1 MASNRPSKPLLKHPP
16 GPRLPAAVQSLLFIR
31 WPFSFVRRCQER
43 YGDVI
48 SMRSAAIGKFV
59 YLADPIDI
67 EALFAH
73 DGTEAHAGMVNAA
86 LEPVTGPSSIL
97 LLDREQHLAERRL
110 LSPAFHGDAI
120 RSLEGV
126 ARNATEQ
133 ELRTWEDGAVLAV
146 RPAMQRITFEVIAH
160 AVFGVDDPALRKRLL
175 DAFEPVFQIS
185 PAALLPA
192 FQIDLGPFSPY
203 GRFRR
208 AMEHLDRLLFDLIS
222 ERRVEAPREDILGLL
237 LAATDTARQ
246 PLDDRHIRDEMVTLL
261 LAGHETTAT
270 ALAWALERLAH
281 HPEVLDEVRSG
292 LVTGQD
298 ELIDAVAAETL
309 RVRPV
314 VMDVWRRL
322 SAPMELGGYR
332 LPAGTT
338 VLPAIYLVHA
348 DHRRHAQPA
357 DFDPHRFAGHRPPKD
372 VWLPFGGGRR
382 RCLGA
387 SLAQMELRVILST
400 ILAEYAPEP
409 ISNRPERPRFRGVTL
424 APARGARL
432 RMLRRPLSPRY
443 EPSRAEPKMEAHRRS
458 A

>member
-1 MASNRPSKPLLKHPP
+1 MAKTRVPEPLLKHPP

-31 WPFSFVRRCQER
+31 WPYSFVRRCQER

-48 SMRSAAIGKFV
+48 SMNSAALGKFV
-59 YLADPIDI
+59 YVADPVDI

-73 DGTEAHAGMVNAA
+73 DGTDAHAGVVNAA
-86 LEPVTGPSSIL
+86 LEPVTGPNSIL

-120 RSLEGV
+120 RNLEVV
-126 ARNATEQ
+126 AYDATER
-133 ELRTWEDGAVLAV
+133 ELRTWEDGAVLAA
-146 RPAMQRITFEVIAH
+146 RPAMQRITFEVICR
-160 AVFGVDDPALRKRLL
+160 AVLGVDDPALRKRLL

-192 FQIDLGPFSPY
+192 FQIDLGRLSPY

-208 AMEHLDRLLFDLIS
+208 AMEHLDRVLFDLIS
-222 ERRVEAPREDILGLL
+222 ERRVAAPQENILGLL
-237 LAATDTARQ
+237 LAATDTAGQ

-281 HPEVLDEVRSG
+281 HPGTLDEVRRE
-292 LVTGQD
+292 LATGQD

-322 SAPMELGGYR
+322 SAPMEFGGYR

-338 VLPAIYLVHA
+338 VLPAIYLVHS
-348 DHRRHAQPA
+348 DDRRHARSN
-357 DFDPHRFAGHRPPKD
+357 DFDPHRFVGRRPPKD

-400 ILAEYAPEP
+400 ILTEYAPEP
-409 ISNRPERPRFRGVTL
+409 ISNRPEQPRFRGVTL

-432 RMLRRPLSPRY
+432 RMHRRPV
-443 EPSRAEPKMEAHRRS
+443 APKV
-458 A
+458 

>member
-1 MASNRPSKPLLKHPP
+1 
-16 GPRLPAAVQSLLFIR
+16 VQSLLFIR
-31 WPFSFVRRCQER
+31 WPYSFVRRCQER

-48 SMRSAAIGKFV
+48 SMNSAALGKFV
-59 YLADPIDI
+59 YLADPVDI

-73 DGTEAHAGMVNAA
+73 DGTDAHAGVVNAA
-86 LEPVTGPSSIL
+86 LEPVTGPNSIL
-97 LLDREQHLAERRL
+97 LLDQEEHLAERRL
-110 LSPAFHGDAI
+110 LSPAFHGNAI
-120 RSLEGV
+120 RNLEVV
-126 ARNATEQ
+126 AHDATER
-133 ELRTWEDGAVLAV
+133 ELRTWEDGAVLAA
-146 RPAMQRITFEVIAH
+146 RPAMQRITFEVICR
-160 AVFGVDDPALRKRLL
+160 AVLGVDDPALRKRLL

-192 FQIDLGPFSPY
+192 FQIDLGRLSPY

-208 AMEHLDRLLFDLIS
+208 AMEHLDRVLFDLIS
-222 ERRVEAPREDILGLL
+222 ERQVAAPQEDILGLL
-237 LAATDTARQ
+237 LAATDTAGQ

-281 HPEVLDEVRSG
+281 HPGTLDEVRSG
-292 LVTGQD
+292 LATGQD

-322 SAPMELGGYR
+322 SAPMELGGYL

-338 VLPAIYLVHA
+338 VLPAIYLVHS
-348 DHRRHAQPA
+348 DHRRHASPIE
-357 DFDPHRFAGHRPPKD
+357 FDPHRFVGRRPPKD

-409 ISNRPERPRFRGVTL
+409 ISNRPEQPRFRGVTL

-432 RMLRRPLSPRY
+432 RMRRQPLIPKYESSKVKPR
-443 EPSRAEPKMEAHRRS
+443 E
-458 A
+458 

>member
-1 MASNRPSKPLLKHPP
+1 MASKRLSKPPLHPP

-31 WPFSFVRRCQER
+31 WPYSFVRRCQER

-48 SMRSAAIGKFV
+48 SMHSAAIGKFV

-73 DGTEAHAGMVNAA
+73 DGTEAHAGVVNAA
-86 LEPVTGPSSIL
+86 IEPVTGPNSIL
-97 LLDREQHLAERRL
+97 LLDRGQHLAERRL

-120 RSLEGV
+120 RNLEVV
-126 ARNATEQ
+126 AHDATER
-133 ELRTWEDGAVLAV
+133 ELRTWKDGAVLAA
-146 RPAMQRITFEVIAH
+146 RPAMQRITFEVICR
-160 AVFGVDDPALRKRLL
+160 AVLGVDDPALRKRLL

-192 FQIDLGPFSPY
+192 LQIDLGPLSPY

-208 AMEHLDRLLFDLIS
+208 AMEHLDRVLFDLIS
-222 ERRVEAPREDILGLL
+222 ERRVAAPQDDILGLL
-237 LAATDTARQ
+237 LAAADADGKQ
-246 PLDDRHIRDEMVTLL
+246 LGDRHIRDEMVTLL

-281 HPEVLDEVRSG
+281 HPEALDQVRSG
-292 LVTGQD
+292 LAAGQD

-322 SAPMELGGYR
+322 SAPMKLGGYHF
-332 LPAGTT
+332 PAGTT
-338 VLPAIYLVHA
+338 VLPAIYLVHS

-357 DFDPHRFAGHRPPKD
+357 DFNPQRFAGRRPSND
-372 VWLPFGGGRR
+372 TWLPFGGGRR

-387 SLAQMELRVILST
+387 SLAQMELRVILSAV
-400 ILAEYAPEP
+400 LAEYAPEP
-409 ISNRPERPRFRGVTL
+409 ISDRPEQPRFRGVTL
-424 APARGARL
+424 APARGAQL
-432 RMLRRPLSPRY
+432 RMHRRPVAPRPSPV
-443 EPSRAEPKMEAHRRS
+443 EPEHEA

>member
-1 MASNRPSKPLLKHPP
+1 MSKRPSKPPLQHPP

-31 WPFSFVRRCQER
+31 RPYSFVRKCQER

-48 SMRSAAIGKFV
+48 SMHSATIGKFV

-73 DGTEAHAGMVNAA
+73 DGTEAHAGVVNAA
-86 LEPVTGPSSIL
+86 IEPVTGPNSIL

-110 LSPAFHGDAI
+110 LSPAFHGNAI
-120 RSLEGV
+120 RNLEVV
-126 ARNATEQ
+126 AHDATER
-133 ELRTWEDGAVLAV
+133 ELRTWEDGAVLAA
-146 RPAMQRITFEVIAH
+146 RPAMQRITFEVIAR
-160 AVFGVDDPALRKRLL
+160 AVLGVDDPALRKRLL

-192 FQIDLGPFSPY
+192 FQIDLGPLSPY

-208 AMEHLDRLLFDLIS
+208 AMAHLDQVLFDLIS
-222 ERRVEAPREDILGLL
+222 ERRVATPQEDILGLL
-237 LAATDTARQ
+237 LAATDTGGKR
-246 PLDDRHIRDEMVTLL
+246 LDDRHIRDEMVTLL

-281 HPEVLDEVRSG
+281 HPEALDQVRGG
-292 LVTGQD
+292 LATGQD
-298 ELIDAVAAETL
+298 ELIEAVAAETL

-322 SAPMELGGYR
+322 SAPMELGGYHF
-332 LPAGTT
+332 PAGTT
-338 VLPAIYLVHA
+338 VLPAIYLVHS

-357 DFDPHRFAGHRPPKD
+357 DFDPQRFTGRRPSKD
-372 VWLPFGGGRR
+372 TWLPFGGGRR

-387 SLAQMELRVILST
+387 SLAQMELRVILSA
-400 ILAEYAPEP
+400 ILTEYAPEP
-409 ISNRPERPRFRGVTL
+409 ISNRPEKPRFRGVTL

-432 RMLRRPLSPRY
+432 RMHRRPVAPRY
-443 EPSRAEPKMEAHRRS
+443 KPSPVDPEQQAV
-458 A
+458 

>member
-1 MASNRPSKPLLKHPP
+1 MSKRPSKPPSRRPP

-31 WPFSFVRRCQER
+31 WPYFFVRRCQER

-48 SMRSAAIGKFV
+48 SMHSAAIGKFV

-73 DGTEAHAGMVNAA
+73 DGTEAHAGVVNAA
-86 LEPVTGPSSIL
+86 IEPVTGPNSIL
-97 LLDREQHLAERRL
+97 LLDRERHLAERRL

-120 RSLEGV
+120 RNLEVV
-126 ARNATEQ
+126 ARDATER
-133 ELRTWEDGAVLAV
+133 ELRTWEDGAVLAA
-146 RPAMQRITFEVIAH
+146 RPAMQRITFEVICR
-160 AVFGVDDPALRKRLL
+160 AVLGVDDPALRTRLL

-192 FQIDLGPFSPY
+192 FQIDLGPLSPY

-208 AMEHLDRLLFDLIS
+208 AMEHLDRVLFDLIA
-222 ERRVEAPREDILGLL
+222 ERRVTAPRGDILGML
-237 LAATDTARQ
+237 LAATDADGKR
-246 PLDDRHIRDEMVTLL
+246 LDDRHIRDEMVTLL

-281 HPEVLDEVRSG
+281 HPGALEEVRGG
-292 LVTGQD
+292 LAMEED
-298 ELIDAVAAETL
+298 ELIEAVAAETL

-322 SAPMELGGYR
+322 SAPMELGGYY

-338 VLPAIYLVHA
+338 VLPAIYLVHS

-357 DFDPHRFAGHRPPKD
+357 DFDPQRFAGRRPSKD
-372 VWLPFGGGRR
+372 TWLPFGGGRR

-387 SLAQMELRVILST
+387 SLAQMELRVILSA

-409 ISNRPERPRFRGVTL
+409 ISDRPEQPRFRGVTL

-432 RMLRRPLSPRY
+432 RMHRRPVAPRY
-443 EPSRAEPKMEAHRRS
+443 KPSPGEPEREA